1 MVAHRGGSAGMRSDV
16 CRRPHSTIPMP
27 TQIEGACEVV
37 ETLGSGAQQL
47 DLKWIENIHVA
58 LAHRGQKDT
67 RVGVADIWGMI

>member
-1 MVAHRGGSAGMRSDV
+1 
-16 CRRPHSTIPMP
+16 MP